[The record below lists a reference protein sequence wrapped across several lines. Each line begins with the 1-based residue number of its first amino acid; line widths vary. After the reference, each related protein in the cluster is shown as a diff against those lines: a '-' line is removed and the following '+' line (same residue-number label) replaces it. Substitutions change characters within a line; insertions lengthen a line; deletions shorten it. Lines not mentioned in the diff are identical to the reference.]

1 MSARDNNLSLE
12 EVLDSFA
19 MEPNPSRD
27 VLGRYL
33 TDYPQFAE
41 ELVDLSHEIFRISL
55 VQERTITSQDNSRI
69 SSAWSVLQASI
80 GKPVP
85 DPLANLSRPTM
96 GELSEALH
104 VPQQVILA
112 FWEKRV
118 APASVPPRFLE
129 RMASVLDASVQ
140 SLIESLSGAQQSLAR
155 SHKSDGK
162 PVSDGDKQDF
172 EQLLREARVSEEEIA
187 SLLTK
192 GA

>member
-27 VLGRYL
+27 VLGRYVI
-33 TDYPQFAE
+33 DYPQFAE

-55 VQERTITSQDNSRI
+55 AQERTLTSQDNSRI

-80 GKPVP
+80 RKPVP
-85 DPLANLSRPTM
+85 DPLANLSRSAM

-140 SLIESLSGAQQSLAR
+140 SLIQSLSGTPLSLAR
-155 SHKSDGK
+155 SHKADDK
-162 PVSDGDKQDF
+162 PVADGDKQDF
-172 EQLLREARVSEEEIA
+172 ERVLREARVPEEEIA
-187 SLLTK
+187 SLLMQ

>member
-27 VLGRYL
+27 VLGRYV

-55 VQERTITSQDNSRI
+55 VQERTLTSQDDSRI
-69 SSAWSVLQASI
+69 SSARSVLQASI
-80 GKPVP
+80 GSPVP
-85 DPLANLSRPTM
+85 DPLANLSRSAM

-140 SLIESLSGAQQSLAR
+140 SLVQSLSGAQQSLAR
-155 SHKSDGK
+155 SHKADDK
-162 PVSDGDKQDF
+162 PVADGDKQDF
-172 EQLLREARVSEEEIA
+172 ERVLREARVPEEEIA
-187 SLLTK
+187 SLLMQ